1 MNKPWIAESD
11 TASDTPTDAGFGR
24 FIERVR
30 ALVRGPNGWKW
41 IVWAGLI
48 GMGLILLSNFWPPS
62 TQTSTAEQSEA
73 WDAAAYTAELEQR
86 LTDMLAHIEG
96 VGACRVMIT
105 LENARQY
112 VYTDRH
118 EVVTEIQP
126 TVKGVIV
133 VCAGAENEAVV
144 ERVQTAV
151 QTVLHITSRR
161 VCVTPSV

>member
-1 MNKPWIAESD
+1 MKMPWNTFEPDETSGSVVLR
-11 TASDTPTDAGFGR
+11 TV
-24 FIERVR
+24 ERLR
-30 ALVRGPNGWKW
+30 ARVRGPNGWKV

-48 GMGLILLSNFWPPS
+48 GMGLIFLSNFWPPS
-62 TQTSTAEQSEA
+62 GGNTADAAEE

-86 LTDMLAHIEG
+86 LTDMLCTIGG
-96 VGACRVMIT
+96 VGECRVMIT

-133 VCAGAENEAVV
+133 VCAGAYDETVAQ
-144 ERVQTAV
+144 RVQTAV
-151 QTVLHITSRR
+151 QTVLHITAKR
-161 VCVTPSV
+161 VCVTPSI

>member
-1 MNKPWIAESD
+1 MNKPRNSAETDNTVDEPTGSPLTQ
-11 TASDTPTDAGFGR
+11 TAKR
-24 FIERVR
+24 LIER
-30 ALVRGPNGWKW
+30 VRGPNGWKV
-41 IVWAGLI
+41 IVWAGLL
-48 GMGLILLSNFWPPS
+48 GMGLILLSNFRSP
-62 TQTSTAEQSEA
+62 AAAAVEQPGGE
-73 WDAAAYTAELEQR
+73 WDAVTYTTSLEQR
-86 LTDMLAHIEG
+86 LTELLASVEG
-96 VGACRVMIT
+96 VGECRVMIT

-133 VCAGAENEAVV
+133 VCAGAGDETVA

-151 QTVLHITSRR
+151 QTVLHITAKR